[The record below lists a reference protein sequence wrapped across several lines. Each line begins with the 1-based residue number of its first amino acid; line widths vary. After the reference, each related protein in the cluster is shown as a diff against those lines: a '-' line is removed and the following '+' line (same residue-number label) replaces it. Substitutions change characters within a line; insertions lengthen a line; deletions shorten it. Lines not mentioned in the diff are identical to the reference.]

1 MIKFKDIP
9 FYRLDMVSYKRHF
22 EEELERFSNAKTMEE
37 AYDAMLDLD
46 TLMVKY
52 QTMATIV
59 EIRNTMDVTDA
70 FYKEEAAWCDKI
82 RPEYEALESR
92 LSSAMEKTPF
102 KEQLSYFIGE
112 EAFKKAGLKEQ
123 CFSEEILEDLR
134 EENRLSARY
143 SELTATLKAKT
154 AEGEVPLVSLAKMGS
169 SENREERSRF
179 YKIWEESWMGIA
191 QELDQVYD
199 GLVKIRAKIAG
210 KLGKDS
216 YTQIGYCSMGRTSYG
231 KKEVAA
237 FRNAVKE
244 QLVPVVTQLFEEQRK
259 RLGVETL
266 YHYDEDFSFPG
277 EKYDITD
284 NVVEAF
290 KKIYG
295 SMSKETA
302 VFYDDLTR
310 GEFYDLAVRP
320 GKINGAYSNLVGRY
334 NMPFIFETYNST
346 FGALK
351 TFAHETGHGFHSY
364 LKRGE
369 PFRFT
374 ENCSSDL
381 AEIHSMSM
389 EFLVWPYLNE
399 TMPEAQIDRYKY
411 QHLKGALSFIP
422 YGCAVDEFQETVYDH
437 PEMTPNQRLDLW
449 KKLEHEYMPFRHYD
463 NQSFLSEGRF
473 WQRQTHIYKWPFYYI
488 DYVLAQTCAMQV
500 HFLCEENRE
509 KGWNCYM
516 DILRYSGKYG
526 FTDTLH
532 KAGLQVP
539 FEDGVIRTLSE
550 KAIAQMEQLSA
561 RIQGG
566 GSGE

>member
-102 KEQLSYFIGE
+102 KEQLSYFTGE

-259 RLGVETL
+259 RLGVET
-266 YHYDEDFSFPG
+266 
-277 EKYDITD
+277 
-284 NVVEAF
+284 
-290 KKIYG
+290 
-295 SMSKETA
+295 
-302 VFYDDLTR
+302 
-310 GEFYDLAVRP
+310 
-320 GKINGAYSNLVGRY
+320 
-334 NMPFIFETYNST
+334 
-346 FGALK
+346 
-351 TFAHETGHGFHSY
+351 
-364 LKRGE
+364 
-369 PFRFT
+369 
-374 ENCSSDL
+374 
-381 AEIHSMSM
+381 
-389 EFLVWPYLNE
+389 
-399 TMPEAQIDRYKY
+399 
-411 QHLKGALSFIP
+411 ALS
-422 YGCAVDEFQETVYDH
+422 
-437 PEMTPNQRLDLW
+437 L
-449 KKLEHEYMPFRHYD
+449 
-463 NQSFLSEGRF
+463 
-473 WQRQTHIYKWPFYYI
+473 
-488 DYVLAQTCAMQV
+488 
-500 HFLCEENRE
+500 
-509 KGWNCYM
+509 
-516 DILRYSGKYG
+516 
-526 FTDTLH
+526 
-532 KAGLQVP
+532 
-539 FEDGVIRTLSE
+539 
-550 KAIAQMEQLSA
+550 
-561 RIQGG
+561 
-566 GSGE
+566 